1 MIVEVIAVGTELL
14 IGQIVNSNVAYIGR
28 RLAEEGFD
36 AHLQV
41 TVGDNLERVAEA
53 IGAALGRADAVIL
66 TGGIGPTQDDLT
78 REAICRATG
87 REMSRDDEHADRIY
101 QRIMARRGVV
111 ADSAL
116 RMADYPEGA
125 EPLANT
131 QGVALGVAL
140 HHEGR
145 WIMAVPGVPREMVAM
160 LDREVMPRL
169 RVAAGKAAVLKS
181 KVLHTWGYGES
192 QVAEI
197 LDDLYAATNP
207 SIAFLIADMEVRVRI
222 TAKADDEPGAAALIA
237 PVEAVVRER
246 LGDVVFAVDD
256 ETCLDVIT
264 RLLDERRLAVA
275 EVATAGMVTHRLRA
289 IPGFAGG
296 MTTPSGNAL
305 ELAHLARRQF
315 GADVGLG
322 VSAARLVEDSGQ
334 QASEVTIAVVTDD
347 GTHQREMRFF
357 GTGEQAWS
365 YATSAA
371 LHVLRQHLGAANEQH
386 TTTDGH
392 RDP

>member
-53 IGAALGRADAVIL
+53 IGTALGRADAVIL

-87 REMSRDDEHADRIY
+87 REMSRDDEHAERIY

-207 SIAFLIADMEVRVRI
+207 SIAFLISDMEVRVRI
-222 TAKADDEPGAAALIA
+222 TAKADDEPGAAELIA
-237 PVEAVVRER
+237 PVEALVRER

-256 ETCLDVIT
+256 ETCVDVIT

-275 EVATAGMVTHRLRA
+275 EVATAGMVTHRLRV
-289 IPGFAGG
+289 ISGFAGG
-296 MTTPSGNAL
+296 MTTPGGNAL
-305 ELAHLARRQF
+305 DLAHLARNQF

-334 QASEVTIAVVTDD
+334 QASEVTIAVVTGD
-347 GTHQREMRFF
+347 GTHQRDMRFF

-371 LHVLRQHLGAANEQH
+371 LHVLRQHLGAANQH
-386 TTTDGH
+386 NTTTDGH

>member
-53 IGAALGRADAVIL
+53 IGTALGRADAVIL

-207 SIAFLIADMEVRVRI
+207 SIAFLISDMEVRVRI

-305 ELAHLARRQF
+305 DLAHLARGQF

-322 VSAARLVEDSGQ
+322 VSAARLLEDSGQ
-334 QASEVTIAVVTDD
+334 QASEVTIAVGTGD

-371 LHVLRQHLGAANEQH
+371 LHVLRQHLGAANEQN